1 MAEGAPERLSRYL
14 NTWHVSINRD
24 QPLSGIGFAS
34 IQILSHA
41 GYHNTPLDNRAQKR
55 SSFILSAE

>member
-1 MAEGAPERLSRYL
+1 MLTFLGCKLFL
-14 NTWHVSINRD
+14 LWHISINRD

-55 SSFILSAE
+55 SSFKLSAEVIL